1 MDSKENIDKQT
12 LLTKMLVK
20 TAMGVDKADL
30 VIKNTSLINT
40 NTCEIVKNV
49 DIAIKGERI
58 CLVGDATK
66 LIDDSTK
73 IIDGTNMYASPGFMD
88 GHIHVE
94 SSMMNLVEYAKAV
107 IPLGT
112 TAIMHDPHEIAN
124 VLGLNGIDIM
134 VKDGKSVPLKTF
146 TTMPSC
152 VPAVCEFEEYGA
164 SISADDTVAYLKNKD
179 IIGLGE
185 MMDIFGVVNGDDDIH
200 KKLNG
205 TYDRN
210 KVVTGHFTLPDTNN
224 LLNAYVSTGIN
235 CCHESVFKEDA
246 LAKMRLGMYVQMRE
260 GSAWRDLDELVPL
273 LVETD
278 IDSRFACL
286 VSDDTHPNTLLKHGH
301 MDYIIRKAIRL
312 GLNPVKAIQMA
323 TINTANCF
331 KISDDYGAI
340 APKKYADI
348 VLFENLE
355 DIRPKIVIING
366 EVVAKDG
373 KLLVDIAPLDY
384 PDFALNTMNIKKVFA
399 PIDFVIKSD
408 IENGDVTTNVIEII
422 EEKAPNKHIKVSMK
436 SENFLVSSSVKDD
449 IVKVF
454 SIDRHNKNNT
464 DNIAIGRGFV
474 KGFSIKHGAIAS
486 TVAHDCHNITVI
498 GANDEDM
505 AIAVN
510 HLVKVGGGI
519 VVVLDGIILS
529 TVNLPLA
536 GLMSLKPVDEIA
548 IEIEELEKSFISLGC
563 NVKSPFMTMALLSLA
578 VIPELRVTNKG
589 LVDTLKYEFIN
600 LFE

>member
-1 MDSKENIDKQT
+1 MDKQM
-12 LLTKMLVK
+12 LLTKTLAK

-40 NTCEIVKNV
+40 NTAEIVKNV

-66 LIDDSTK
+66 LIDDKTN

-94 SSMMNLVEYAKAV
+94 SSMMNLVEYAKTV

-134 VKDGKSVPLKTF
+134 IEDGKRVPLRTF
-146 TTMPSC
+146 STMPSC
-152 VPAVCEFEEYGA
+152 VPAVDEFEEHGA
-164 SISADDTVAYLKNKD
+164 NISADETIAYLNNDD

-185 MMDIFGVVNGDDDIH
+185 MMDIIGVVNSNDDIH

-205 TYDRN
+205 TYIKN
-210 KVVTGHFTLPDTNN
+210 KVATGHFTLPDHNN
-224 LLNAYVSTGIN
+224 LLNAYVATGIN
-235 CCHESVFKEDA
+235 CCHESVFKDDA

-260 GSAWRDLDELVPL
+260 GSAWRDLEELIPL
-273 LVETD
+273 LVETN
-278 IDSRFACL
+278 IDTRFACL

-301 MDYIIRKAIRL
+301 MDYIIRKSIRL
-312 GLNPVKAIQMA
+312 GLSPVKAIQMA

-331 KISDDYGAI
+331 KISDDFGAI
-340 APKKYADI
+340 SPKKYADI

-355 DIRPKIVIING
+355 DIRAKIVIING
-366 EVVAKDG
+366 AIVAKDG
-373 KLLVDIAPLDY
+373 KLLEDIVSKPY
-384 PDFALNTMNIKKVFA
+384 PDFALNTMNINKVFS
-399 PIDFVIKSD
+399 PIDFLIKSD
-408 IENGDVTTNVIEII
+408 VENGDVLTNVIEII
-422 EEKAPNKHIKVSMK
+422 EEKAPNKHIKVKMK
-436 SENFLVSSSVKDD
+436 SENFLVSASAKDD

-454 SIDRHNKNNT
+454 SIDRHNKADINN
-464 DNIAIGRGFV
+464 ISIGHGFV

-498 GANDEDM
+498 GASDEDM

-510 HLVKVGGGI
+510 HLIKIGGGI
-519 VVVLDGIILS
+519 VAVLDGDILS

-536 GLMSLKPVDEIA
+536 GLMSLKPINEIA
-548 IEIEELEKSFISLGC
+548 NEIEQLEKSFISLGC